1 MLNSGFGYF
10 RNDKGILIKKESNYS
25 KKIGDDVD
33 IGINTVIDNGSYR
46 DTIIG
51 NGTKIDN
58 LVHIG
63 HNAVI
68 GEHCLI
74 VAGTVIG
81 GSVQVGSFT
90 YIGMNVS
97 VKDHVKIGI
106 HCIIGAGSVV
116 IKDVDDY
123 SIIAGNPAKQIKT
136 NLSAKQ
142 LHDMAHV

>member
-25 KKIGDDVD
+25 KKIGDYVD
-33 IGINTVIDNGSYR
+33 IGINTVIDDGSYR

-51 NGTKIDN
+51 DGTKIDN

-97 VKDHVKIGI
+97 VKDHVKIGT

-123 SIIAGNPAKQIKT
+123 SIIAGNPAKKIQT
-136 NLSAKQ
+136 NLSTKQ
-142 LHDMAHV
+142 LHDMAYV